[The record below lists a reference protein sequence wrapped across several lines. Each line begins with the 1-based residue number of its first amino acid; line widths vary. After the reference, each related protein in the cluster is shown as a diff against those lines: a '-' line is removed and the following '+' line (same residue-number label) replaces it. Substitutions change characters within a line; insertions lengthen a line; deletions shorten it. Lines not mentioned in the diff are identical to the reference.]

1 MKNESRSDAKDQLS
15 SVQLSAPPSWKKLY
29 FPKKAGTP
37 RKGEIVFVAPTG
49 EEITSRR
56 QLERY
61 LKSHP
66 ENPNISEFD
75 WGTSDT
81 PRRSSRISEKV
92 KTTSPAEAEPPKKR
106 GRKSIGS
113 QKEDKVTETEAHSE
127 EAEPPKKR
135 GRKSIGSKK
144 DDKVTKTEAHSEK
157 AEPPKKRGRKSSAS
171 KKHDKETETE
181 SPSEEA
187 KEKGKSSAEEPKADP
202 VDADDNIGDKIKS
215 DDAEVIK
222 QSKAEGELVQ
232 EPLKAVVEEEI
243 VESAKEKSSA
253 EEPKA
258 DPMDTD
264 ENVNNK
270 TRSDDAEEIK
280 QSNAEGEHVIVASNA
295 VVEEAIA
302 ESAKEKSSA
311 EELEADPMD
320 TDDNVNDKTRSD
332 DVEEIKQSNAEG
344 ELVQED
350 LNAVSEETIVESEKE
365 NPSAEELDAD
375 PVDADSNIYDKTKSN
390 DADEIKPSNTEG
402 ELVQEASNAV
412 VEEAIV
418 ESEKEVSSA
427 EPKADP
433 MDADSNI
440 DDKTKS
446 NDAEE
451 IKQSNTEGELVQEA
465 SNAVVE
471 EAIVESEKELSS
483 AEPKADPMDADS
495 NIDDITKSNDAEE
508 IKQSNTEGELVQ
520 EALNAVVEEAIVESE
535 KELFSAE
542 EPKADPVDADNIII
556 DNTKIDDAEEIKQ
569 GNVEAENLTVE
580 NPQVEETPMAEPEE
594 QLAEEALNA
603 VVAEK
608 TQEEAPV
615 ELEKENG
622 TIDSS
627 KQEKSGAEE
636 NEGAEK
642 ASLNFEEINGK
653 NEIPASD
660 EKQTI
665 QGEEQVKMGDNE
677 SFIWSFA
684 Q

>member
-1 MKNESRSDAKDQLS
+1 IKHCLRFLFSHILRRKSVVQLQQQQMKKESRSDAKDQLS

-181 SPSEEA
+181 FPSEEA

-202 VDADDNIGDKIKS
+202 VDADDNIGDKVKS

-471 EAIVESEKELSS
+471 EAIVESEK
-483 AEPKADPMDADS
+483 D
-495 NIDDITKSNDAEE
+495 
-508 IKQSNTEGELVQ
+508 
-520 EALNAVVEEAIVESE
+520 
-535 KELFSAE
+535 LFSAE